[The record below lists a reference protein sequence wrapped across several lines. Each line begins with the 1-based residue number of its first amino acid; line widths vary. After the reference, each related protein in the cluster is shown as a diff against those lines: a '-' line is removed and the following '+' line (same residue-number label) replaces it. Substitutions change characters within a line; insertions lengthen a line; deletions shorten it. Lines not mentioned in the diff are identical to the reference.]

1 MILIKL
7 NFKYMSPQK
16 NILDII
22 SQKDFNKIKNFSKDK
37 KTPLLIIDKKKIEKN
52 YDELQKNLPYARIYY
67 AVKANPNDEVI
78 KILDKKGSNF
88 DIATIYEM
96 EQLIR
101 LGISTDRMSFGNT
114 IKKEADIAYAYNQG
128 IRLFATDSESD
139 LNKLRRQAPGSKV
152 FFRLLCDGTGADWP
166 LSRKFGAYPDMIF
179 RLALKAKKLNLIPYG
194 LSFHVGSQQRDIGQ
208 WDNAISQCKYL
219 FDSLSDADIE
229 LKLINIGGGFPSNY
243 LEPTQNISVYAKEV
257 TRFLKEDFGK
267 GLPEIIIE
275 PGRSLVADSGVLVT
289 EIIMISS
296 KSATTNYDWVYT
308 DVGKFGGLIET
319 IDEAIKYPILSN
331 ELNFKDNTK
340 EVILAGPT
348 CDSMDILYENYKYK
362 LNKNIKEGD
371 RLYFLTTGAYTASY
385 SSVYFNGFPPLQ
397 VYVI

>member
-1 MILIKL
+1 
-7 NFKYMSPQK
+7 MSPQQ
-16 NILDII
+16 NNSNLI
-22 SQKDFNKIKNFSKDK
+22 SQKDFDKIKDFSKDK
-37 KTPLLIIDKKKIEKN
+37 QTPFLIINKKKIGKK
-52 YDELQKNLPYARIYY
+52 YDELQKNLPYAKIYY

-78 KILDKKGSNF
+78 KLLDKKGSNF
-88 DIATIYEM
+88 DIATIFEM
-96 EQLIR
+96 EQLLR

-114 IKKEADIAYAYNQG
+114 IKKETDIAYAYKKG

-139 LNKLRRQAPGSKV
+139 LNKISRQAPGSKV
-152 FFRLLCDGTGADWP
+152 FFRLLCDGNGADWP

-179 RLALKAKKLNLIPYG
+179 RLALKAKKLNLTPYG

-208 WDNAISQCKYL
+208 WDNAIAQCKYL
-219 FDSLSDADIE
+219 FDSLADADID

-243 LEPTQNISVYAKEV
+243 LEPTQDISIYAKEV
-257 TRFLKEDFGK
+257 TRFLEEDFGDK
-267 GLPEIIIE
+267 FPEIIIE
-275 PGRSLVADSGVLVT
+275 PGRSLVADSGILIT

-296 KSATTNYDWVYT
+296 KSTTTNYDWVYT

-319 IDEAIKYPILSN
+319 IDEAIKYPILSGDLDHKN
-331 ELNFKDNTK
+331 NTK

-362 LNKNIKEGD
+362 LNKNIQEGD
-371 RLYFLTTGAYTASY
+371 KLYFLTTGAYTASY
-385 SSVYFNGFPPLQ
+385 SSIYFNGFPPLK

>member
-1 MILIKL
+1 MVPL
-7 NFKYMSPQK
+7 NNNSNF
-16 NILDII
+16 I
-22 SQKDFNKIKNFSKDK
+22 SQKEFNKIKEFSLGK
-37 KTPLLIIDKKKIEKN
+37 KTPFLLIDKKKIEKN
-52 YDELQKNLPYARIYY
+52 YDELKKNLPYAKIYY
-67 AVKANPNDEVI
+67 AVKANPENEVI
-78 KILDKKGSNF
+78 KTLDKKGSNF
-88 DIATIYEM
+88 DVATVFEM
-96 EQLIR
+96 DQLIK

-139 LNKLRRQAPGSKV
+139 LNKIARQAPGSKV
-152 FFRLLCDGTGADWP
+152 FFRLLCDGSGADWP

-179 RLALKAKKLNLIPYG
+179 RLALRAKKLNLIPYG

-219 FDSLSDADIE
+219 FDSLADADID
-229 LKLINIGGGFPSNY
+229 LKLINIGGGFPSDY
-243 LEPTQNISVYAKEV
+243 IQPTQDISVYAKEV
-257 TRFLKEDFGK
+257 TRFLKEDFGDK
-267 GLPEIIIE
+267 LPEIIIE
-275 PGRSLVADSGVLVT
+275 PGRSLVADSGVLVS

-296 KSATTNYDWVYT
+296 KSTTISCDWVYT
-308 DVGKFGGLIET
+308 DIGKFGGLIET
-319 IDEAIKYPILSN
+319 IDEAIKYPILSEN
-331 ELNFKDNTK
+331 LNIKDNTK

-385 SSVYFNGFPPLQ
+385 SSVYFNGFPPLK

>member
-1 MILIKL
+1 
-7 NFKYMSPQK
+7 MSPQQ
-16 NILDII
+16 NNSNLI
-22 SQKDFNKIKNFSKDK
+22 SQKDFDKIKDFSKDK
-37 KTPLLIIDKKKIEKN
+37 QTPFLIIDKKKIEKK
-52 YDELQKNLPYARIYY
+52 YDELQKNLPYAKIYY

-78 KILDKKGSNF
+78 KLLDKKGSNF
-88 DIATIYEM
+88 DIATIFEM
-96 EQLIR
+96 EQLLK

-114 IKKEADIAYAYNQG
+114 IKKETDIAYAYKKG

-139 LNKLRRQAPGSKV
+139 LNKISRQAPGSKV
-152 FFRLLCDGTGADWP
+152 FFRLLCDGNGADWP

-208 WDNAISQCKYL
+208 WDNAIAQCKYL
-219 FDSLSDADIE
+219 FDSLADADID

-243 LEPTQNISVYAKEV
+243 LEPTQDISIYAKEV
-257 TRFLKEDFGK
+257 TRFLEEDFGDK
-267 GLPEIIIE
+267 FPEIIIE
-275 PGRSLVADSGVLVT
+275 PGRSLVADSGILIT

-296 KSATTNYDWVYT
+296 KSTTTNYDWVYT

-319 IDEAIKYPILSN
+319 IDEAIKYPILSGDLDHKN
-331 ELNFKDNTK
+331 NTK

-362 LNKNIKEGD
+362 LNKNIQEGD
-371 RLYFLTTGAYTASY
+371 KLYFLTTGAYTASY
-385 SSVYFNGFPPLQ
+385 SSIYFNGFPPLK